1 MARLSKF
8 PNLTIV
14 EIVEELF
21 PGREFFD
28 VYDIFVAM
36 STSEKNRL
44 MQKHYFQL
52 TALNKNKIR

>member
-1 MARLSKF
+1 MEISKY

-28 VYDIFVAM
+28 VYDQYESM
-36 STSEKNRL
+36 STSEKNKL
-44 MQKHYFQL
+44 MQKHSFRLQS
-52 TALNKNKIR
+52 LNKSKIA

>member
-1 MARLSKF
+1 MARVSPY

-28 VYDIFVAM
+28 VYDQYEAM
-36 STSEKNRL
+36 SSKEKAKL
-44 MQKHYFQL
+44 MQKHYHRL
-52 TALNKNKIR
+52 TKLNSEKYA